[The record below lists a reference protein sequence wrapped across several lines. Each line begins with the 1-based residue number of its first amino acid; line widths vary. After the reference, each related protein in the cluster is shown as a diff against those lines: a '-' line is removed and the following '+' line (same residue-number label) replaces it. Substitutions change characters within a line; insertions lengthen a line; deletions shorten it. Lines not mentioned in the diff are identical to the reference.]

1 MSRYK
6 LLPSQEFLQ
15 AAVDYNPDTGILTWK
30 EDRPKEHFKTKI
42 HYSYWKSK
50 VAGTQALTMNNSGY
64 RVISFNDSSYVQHR
78 VIWKLVTGN
87 EPIAEIDH
95 INHDR
100 SDNRWCNL
108 REATWYEQ
116 QHNQSIRSDNTSGIK
131 GVNYDKLTGTWKARV
146 QVNNTRIHVGG
157 FLTIEEAKLAIE
169 NKRLELHGEFAYN
182 GKG

>member
-6 LLPSQEFLQ
+6 ELPSQEFLQ

-30 EDRPKEHFKTKI
+30 NDRPMEHFKTKI

-50 VAGTQALTMNNSGY
+50 VAGKQALTLNNRSY
-64 RVISFNDSSYVQHR
+64 RVIVFNDSSYVQHR
-78 VIWKLVTGN
+78 VIWKLVTGR

-108 REATWYEQ
+108 REATWFEQ

-131 GVNYDKLTGTWKARV
+131 GVNFNKRTGKWVARV
-146 QVNNTRIHVGG
+146 QVNNKRLSIGV
-157 FLTIEEAKLAIE
+157 FKTIEEAELAIK
-169 NKRLELHGEFAYN
+169 NKRIELHGEFAYD
-182 GKG
+182 GKD